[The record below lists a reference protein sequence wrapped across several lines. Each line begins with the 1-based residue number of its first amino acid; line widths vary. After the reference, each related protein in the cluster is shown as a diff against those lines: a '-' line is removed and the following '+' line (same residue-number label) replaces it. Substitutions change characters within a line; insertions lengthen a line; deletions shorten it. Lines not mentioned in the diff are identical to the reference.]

1 MLTTWLEGGMGN
13 QMFQYAMGLAQAR
26 RLGAGLQL
34 DTTWYDEHPWQ
45 LGDGRT
51 LPNRQYGL
59 DLWSGMD
66 HPTVK
71 NTVPTVLERIPA
83 FDQTLADGI
92 KDGDCLE
99 GYWQDCRY
107 FREIRHELRD
117 IFFPKQPVSW
127 RLMDLVKSILDAG
140 PKSTS
145 LCVRRGDFVGTPN
158 EIPLGQYYPEACK
171 KVAKATPDPHFFVFS
186 DDPGWCKQ
194 NFRIP
199 YRFTVMEGNDQTSLD
214 HLGREDEDMWS
225 MRFCHHAVTI
235 NSSFSWWGAWLS
247 PLPVEERVVVAPK
260 RWSLN
265 PAFDFRDI
273 VPEGWTKI

>member
-1 MLTTWLEGGMGN
+1 MTVKLKGGMGN

-26 RLGAGLQL
+26 RLGTDLRMAVNWYYENGQFYRGYSLGLWEGVTQPAVRGVWPNVWERSL
-34 DTTWYDEHPWQ
+34 PYDKFMME
-45 LGDGRT
+45 
-51 LPNRQYGL
+51 
-59 DLWSGMD
+59 
-66 HPTVK
+66 K
-71 NTVPTVLERIPA
+71 
-83 FDQTLADGI
+83 I
-92 KDGDCLE
+92 KDGDCIA
-99 GYWQDCRY
+99 GSWQTERY
-107 FREIRHELRD
+107 FREIRGELTN
-117 IFFPKQPVSW
+117 IFCPKQRMNQRAFDFIRMIRNEGSKSALLSI
-127 RLMDLVKSILDAG
+127 RRTDYLHADNGLM
-140 PKSTS
+140 PQ
-145 LCVRRGDFVGTPN
+145 
-158 EIPLGQYYPEACK
+158 EYYLEACK
-171 KVAKATPDPHFFVFS
+171 RVVEREPDPHFFVFS